1 MARIGAAGHI
11 YGWWGGGSPGSG
23 GRNYAT
29 ATARGREI
37 DRPCPPHYS
46 GRMSKT
52 SPQQAIDQD
61 LKRLEYRI
69 EELIRSVERL
79 KEENRSLRVQQDT
92 MTTERAQLIERN
104 ELARTRVE
112 AMINRLKAMEH
123 SA

>member
-1 MARIGAAGHI
+1 
-11 YGWWGGGSPGSG
+11 
-23 GRNYAT
+23 
-29 ATARGREI
+29 
-37 DRPCPPHYS
+37 
-46 GRMSKT
+46 MSKT

>member
-1 MARIGAAGHI
+1 
-11 YGWWGGGSPGSG
+11 
-23 GRNYAT
+23 
-29 ATARGREI
+29 
-37 DRPCPPHYS
+37 
-46 GRMSKT
+46 MSKT
-52 SPQQAIDQD
+52 SPQQAVDQD

-79 KEENRSLRVQQDT
+79 KEENRSLRVQQES
-92 MTTERAQLIERN
+92 MTAERAQLIERN